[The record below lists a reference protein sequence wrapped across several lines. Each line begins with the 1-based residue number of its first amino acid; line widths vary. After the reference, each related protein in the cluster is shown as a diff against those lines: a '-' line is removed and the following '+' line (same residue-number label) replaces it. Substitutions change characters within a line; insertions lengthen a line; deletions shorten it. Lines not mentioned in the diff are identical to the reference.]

1 MARDTGFPRT
11 DAEYDFLHARRS
23 AVLSRLAHRLRFEP
37 DDVSMVLPYDE
48 VVSALGWRSER
59 YVGVDV
65 IEVDSVVGS
74 VDRTGDFDRRF
85 RPRSGRVRERWQRIA
100 VAQRRGE
107 SMPPIDVYRIGDMH
121 FVRDGHHRVSVAH
134 AMRQTL
140 IEAYVTEVKTR
151 IPIGSVIRRRDLVVK
166 DYERV
171 LADRVP
177 LPKAKRDTLA
187 SSDPWTYARIGEAV
201 EAWGFRAMQDEQQF
215 LDRTTVARRW
225 YDEEF
230 TPVVTMM
237 HEADLIG
244 RRSDSEAYL
253 RVTTERY
260 RLMRTHDW
268 SQEVIDRLRDVLD

>member
-1 MARDTGFPRT
+1 MARDTGFPHT

>member
-253 RVTTERY
+253 RVTTEWY